1 MVIGSYWEY
10 CPIKKGDHIRPTFTC
25 RADQDMNSEENQ
37 LRRLIID
44 HQEAPLWCMNLYS
57 FYGRTLRIW
66 TWFDLSCTCTGLK
79 KEDIHVE
86 VVEEDRTLHIRV
98 GHPIKEQEAKQAPPH
113 AASSSSSEQHVASGS
128 SLRLDKKLRLPE
140 NADMDAIRAEI
151 LESGMLTI
159 TVPKQKM
166 KAPVTR
172 NVEVTAASATSHP
185 QSTQATPATAD
196 QNNNIG
202 AKSAAVASEEPST
215 STSQAQAATP
225 PKQ

>member
-1 MVIGSYWEY
+1 MY
-10 CPIKKGDHIRPTFTC
+10 
-25 RADQDMNSEENQ
+25 
-37 LRRLIID
+37 
-44 HQEAPLWCMNLYS
+44 
-57 FYGRTLRIW
+57 
-66 TWFDLSCTCTGLK
+66 TGLK

-98 GHPIKEQEAKQAPPH
+98 GHPIKEQEAKQAPH
-113 AASSSSSEQHVASGS
+113 HASSSSSEQHVAAAS

-166 KAPVTR
+166 KAPVSR
-172 NVEVTAASATSHP
+172 NVEVTAAAATSHP
-185 QSTQATPATAD
+185 QSTQATPAATAD
-196 QNNNIG
+196 QNNNG
-202 AKSAAVASEEPST
+202 PKSAAAASSEEPST
-215 STSQAQAATP
+215 STSQAATP

>member
-1 MVIGSYWEY
+1 MY
-10 CPIKKGDHIRPTFTC
+10 
-25 RADQDMNSEENQ
+25 
-37 LRRLIID
+37 
-44 HQEAPLWCMNLYS
+44 
-57 FYGRTLRIW
+57 
-66 TWFDLSCTCTGLK
+66 TGLK

-86 VVEEDRTLHIRV
+86 VLEEDRTLHIRV
-98 GHPIKEQEAKQAPPH
+98 GHPIKEQEAKQTPQ
-113 AASSSSSEQHVASGS
+113 ASSSSLEQHVASAS

-166 KAPVTR
+166 KAPVSR
-172 NVEVTAASATSHP
+172 NVEVTAAAASSHP

-196 QNNNIG
+196 QNNNG
-202 AKSAAVASEEPST
+202 AKSAAAASEEPSA